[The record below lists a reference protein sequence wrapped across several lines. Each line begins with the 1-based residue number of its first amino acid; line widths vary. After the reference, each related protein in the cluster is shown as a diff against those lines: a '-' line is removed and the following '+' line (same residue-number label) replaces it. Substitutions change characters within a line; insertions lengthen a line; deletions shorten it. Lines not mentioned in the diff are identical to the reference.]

1 LPIYAFILPGT
12 AIFLTWTIYP
22 LVDAFVMSFYHW
34 NLLSPSVFVG
44 LGNYQRALSDPIF
57 WQAVRNGIMYAA
69 IAVPGQM
76 ILGLGVALLL
86 DQQIRLR
93 GFFRTL
99 FYLPV
104 VTSWVVVSIMF
115 VYLYNGQAG
124 PINYALHDVLH
135 IIPSYIFFL
144 GDPNTALP
152 AIATVNIWKGIGWSA
167 VIYLA
172 GLQSIPQEVYE
183 ASIVDGAGRW
193 QRFARITVPL
203 LRPTIL
209 FLVVM
214 LVIGA
219 FNTFIQVYIMTNGG
233 PLHSTETVLTYMYRN
248 AFQDLD
254 LGYGAAISYLFTL
267 LLFAITITEI
277 RLLRRRY
284 EY

>member
-1 LPIYAFILPGT
+1 LFILPAT

-22 LVDAFVMSFYHW
+22 LADALVMSFYHW
-34 NLLSPSVFVG
+34 NLLTPSVFVG
-44 LGNYQRALSDPIF
+44 LNNYQRALSDPIF
-57 WQAVRNGIMYAA
+57 WQALRNGVMYTV
-69 IAVPGQM
+69 ISVPGQM
-76 ILGLGVALLL
+76 VLGLAAALLL
-86 DQQIRLR
+86 DQQIRFR
-93 GFFRTL
+93 AFFRTL
-99 FYLPV
+99 YYLPV
-104 VTSWVVVSIMF
+104 ITSWVVVSLTF
-115 VYLYNGQAG
+115 LYLYNGQVG
-124 PINYALHDVLH
+124 PINYLLHDVLH

-152 AIATVNIWKGIGWSA
+152 SIATVNIWKGIGWTA

-183 ASIVDGAGRW
+183 AAMVDGAGRW
-193 QRFARITVPL
+193 QRFMKITIPL
-203 LRPTIL
+203 LRPTVL

-214 LVIGA
+214 LVIGS

-248 AFQDLD
+248 AFSSLD

-267 LLFAITITEI
+267 MLFVITMTEI